1 MSGYE
6 CIIDGGDRNEAV
18 APPIKSHGLLH
29 SIIHGSYAA
38 PLLHG
43 QCISILISGTGI
55 FASLLSSKDAN
66 CPMLLSSLNYLLLSL
81 YMVMRWRKHGTQL
94 QLPWWS
100 YLCVAILDVEANVLV
115 VTAYNYTSITSIM
128 LLDCFSIP
136 CVMIL
141 SIIFLKTR
149 YNTMH
154 SIGVVVCL
162 LGMGC
167 IVLSDAYV
175 DRGSDDN
182 SRNPVKGDIL
192 CLVSSL
198 PSSAHL
204 SSLIKLINAI
214 LTPTIFLTVD
224 GHLSLRLLECASRD
238 HGQGQRPD

>member
-1 MSGYE
+1 MNGYE
-6 CIIDGGDRNEAV
+6 CIIDAGDRNESV

-29 SIIHGSYAA
+29 SIIHCSYAA

-55 FASLLSSKDAN
+55 FASLLSSRDAN
-66 CPMLLSSLNYLLLSL
+66 CPMLLSTLNYFLLSL
-81 YMVMRWRKHGTQL
+81 YMIMRWREHGTQL

-136 CVMIL
+136 CVMVL

-149 YNTMH
+149 YNIKH
-154 SIGVVVCL
+154 VIGVMICL

-175 DRGSDDN
+175 DKGSDDDGK
-182 SRNPVKGDIL
+182 NPVKGDIL
-192 CLVSSL
+192 CLVSNRSWSL
-198 PSSAHL
+198 NILNVMKLMSVSPFYFNPSYLYL
-204 SSLIKLINAI
+204 SSSTKY
-214 LTPTIFLTVD
+214 
-224 GHLSLRLLECASRD
+224 
-238 HGQGQRPD
+238 